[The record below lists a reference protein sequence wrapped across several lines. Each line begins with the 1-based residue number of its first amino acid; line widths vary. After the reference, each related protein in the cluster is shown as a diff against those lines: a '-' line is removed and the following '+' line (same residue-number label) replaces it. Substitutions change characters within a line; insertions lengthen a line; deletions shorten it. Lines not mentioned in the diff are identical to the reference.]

1 MKKNESNKELIK
13 MTKKNLLLH
22 IENIQLTIE
31 NDHLETQKS
40 NKEMLDIVAKY
51 KEGSPEN
58 KLAEFR
64 SSAGKL
70 RYSLFN
76 LDIPAAD
83 KKKVMTIV
91 DKFLDN
97 L

>member
-1 MKKNESNKELIK
+1 MKKSELNK

-22 IENIQLTIE
+22 IEDIHSSIE
-31 NDHLETQKS
+31 IDHLMTQKS
-40 NKEMLDIVAKY
+40 NQEMQDILAKY

-58 KLAEFR
+58 KLAEIR

-70 RYSLFN
+70 RYSLFH

-83 KKKVMTIV
+83 KKKVLTIV
-91 DKFLDN
+91 DKFLNN